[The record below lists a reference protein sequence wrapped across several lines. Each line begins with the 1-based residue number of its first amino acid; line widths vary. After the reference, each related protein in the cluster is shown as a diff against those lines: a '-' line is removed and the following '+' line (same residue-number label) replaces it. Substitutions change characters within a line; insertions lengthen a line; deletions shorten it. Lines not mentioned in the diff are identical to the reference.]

1 MDNILDDYIIEFEI
15 RQADFVATLLF
26 GFFESELMFSM
37 PKRLLTLIFP
47 KIKRTIASFLLEER
61 GGISKHKMMSI
72 GAVGLA
78 KQSFDS
84 FDNLQ
89 LETQ

>member
-1 MDNILDDYIIEFEI
+1 M
-15 RQADFVATLLF
+15 AT
-26 GFFESELMFSM
+26 S
-37 PKRLLTLIFP
+37 IFP
-47 KIKRTIASFLLEER
+47 RIKRTIASFLLEER